1 MKSFSFKTPEAAA
14 KRLNAVRSRMEA
26 FGPIILGTLSKRTQ
40 THMRKDGTKR
50 TGPATSSLKL
60 AGTGNMVTMR
70 IPRKCEK
77 LVEKMVADGKKWL
90 ELDKEFRVLT
100 SYLAALGALKKTAR
114 DADSEVRESHGDSG
128 SGKRGRN
135 RGLRPGT
142 WGQAIGNGGG

>member
-1 MKSFSFKTPEAAA
+1 MKTFSFKTPEAAT
-14 KRLNAVRSRMEA
+14 KRLNAVRSQMEA

-40 THMRKDGTKR
+40 THTLKDGTKKK
-50 TGPATSSLKL
+50 GPATSSLKL

-90 ELDKEFRVLT
+90 ELDKECRVLT

-114 DADSEVRESHGDSG
+114 DADTQVCESCGDSG
-128 SGKRGRN
+128 NGKRFGKR
-135 RGLRPGT
+135 RRF
-142 WGQAIGNGGG
+142 